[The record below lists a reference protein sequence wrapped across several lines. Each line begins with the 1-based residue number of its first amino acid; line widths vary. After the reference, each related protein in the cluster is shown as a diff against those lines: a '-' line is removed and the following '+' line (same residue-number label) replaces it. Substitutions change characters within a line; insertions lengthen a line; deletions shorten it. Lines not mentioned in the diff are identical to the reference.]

1 MRKPLHVT
9 PDVKELTRELRRDLH
24 RHPETGTD
32 LPRTQAQVL
41 KSLEGLEQLEI
52 STGTRQSSVVAVLR
66 SPHSTPDSP
75 VILLRADMDALPVE
89 EKVEVDYVSQVP
101 GKMHACGHD
110 VHTAGLVGAAH
121 LLHSHRQELACDV
134 VFMFQPAEE
143 EFVGAKWMV
152 EDGVLES
159 AGRPVTAAFG
169 VHVFSGMLEPG
180 VWHLRPGT
188 VMAGCDEVRIVIRGI
203 GGHGSVPHQTL
214 DPVPVACEIG
224 LGLNTLVARKFG
236 PFEPVVA
243 TLGSI
248 QAGNNS
254 VIIPETAEMR
264 ISLRSF
270 SVEVKHRL
278 LDAVQQMARSIA
290 EAYGMTAEIEIMPDY
305 PVTVN
310 DEKETVY
317 SKSVIASVFGDDR
330 LRELDEPMS
339 GSEDFSHVLAEVP
352 GTFALVGA
360 QPEGDATETNHSPRA
375 SFSDSAIDDVTEF
388 LANAAWLRE
397 A

>member
-1 MRKPLHVT
+1 MRTPLLVT
-9 PDVKELTRELRRDLH
+9 SEVQKLTRELRHDLH

-32 LPRTQAQVL
+32 LPRTQGQVL
-41 KSLEGLEQLEI
+41 KSLERLESLEI

-66 SPHSTPDSP
+66 SPHSTADSP

-89 EKVEVDYVSQVP
+89 EKVEVDYVSQVQ

-121 LLHSHRQELACDV
+121 ILHSHRQDLPCDV

-188 VMAGCDEVRIVIRGI
+188 VMAGCDEVRIVIRGV

-224 LGLNTLVARKFG
+224 LGLNTIIARKFG

-270 SVEVKHRL
+270 SVEVKRRL
-278 LDAVQQMARSIA
+278 LEAVQQLARSIA
-290 EAYGMTAEIEIMPDY
+290 EAYGMTAEIEVMPDY

-310 DEKETVY
+310 DETETTY
-317 SKSVIASVFGDDR
+317 SQSVIRSVFGEDR

-375 SFSDSAIDDVTEF
+375 SFSDSSIDDVTEF

>member
-203 GGHGSVPHQTL
+203 GGHGSVPHPTL

>member
-1 MRKPLHVT
+1 
-9 PDVKELTRELRRDLH
+9 
-24 RHPETGTD
+24 
-32 LPRTQAQVL
+32 
-41 KSLEGLEQLEI
+41 
-52 STGTRQSSVVAVLR
+52 
-66 SPHSTPDSP
+66 
-75 VILLRADMDALPVE
+75 
-89 EKVEVDYVSQVP
+89 
-101 GKMHACGHD
+101 
-110 VHTAGLVGAAH
+110 
-121 LLHSHRQELACDV
+121 
-134 VFMFQPAEE
+134 
-143 EFVGAKWMV
+143 
-152 EDGVLES
+152 
-159 AGRPVTAAFG
+159 
-169 VHVFSGMLEPG
+169 
-180 VWHLRPGT
+180 
-188 VMAGCDEVRIVIRGI
+188 MAGCDEVRIVIRGI

-214 DPVPVACEIG
+214 YPVPVACEIG